1 MKKSDFID
9 LVSKKAGLTKKDT
22 AGVVDAVIE
31 SITESLAKG
40 NGVNFIG
47 FGSFSVVDKA
57 AREGK
62 VPGSNKTYKTP
73 ATKAVKFKVGKGLKE
88 TVSSVCVKK
97 CGNKK

>member
-47 FGSFSVVDKA
+47 FG
-57 AREGK
+57 
-62 VPGSNKTYKTP
+62 
-73 ATKAVKFKVGKGLKE
+73 
-88 TVSSVCVKK
+88 C
-97 CGNKK
+97 